1 MYMYFFFSTQ
11 NESSDTC
18 CTCIL
23 ISETKFGGWDGSA
36 SQSLAQC
43 LYGADTLCWNLT
55 ANDRSSAP
63 SLVWPLPLHPLCS
76 HSVRYR
82 ISWTPNAN
90 NSLLV
95 FLSIKKKKKISLR
108 VSLEK
113 LLCLLNPPSL
123 QVSLKVGRGGNE
135 TKQKRKRLH
144 LHKRTPT
151 HTVTHTHTHAHIHT
165 LKTNTPRLHPCC
177 PPTVTTLGG
186 LVSVWGGCGGTRGR
200 DVGAFNPGGVCC
212 LRGHWPDTSQIRL
225 GCRARP
231 LSLLVM

>member
-11 NESSDTC
+11 NGSSDTC

-55 ANDRSSAP
+55 ANDRSSTP

-123 QVSLKVGRGGNE
+123 QVSLKVGRGGGG
-135 TKQKRKRLH
+135 TKQNKKENACICTSGPPPALS
-144 LHKRTPT
+144 
-151 HTVTHTHTHAHIHT
+151 HTHTRTHT
-165 LKTNTPRLHPCC
+165 FTHSKQTRRDSTLAVHP
-177 PPTVTTLGG
+177 L
-186 LVSVWGGCGGTRGR
+186 
-200 DVGAFNPGGVCC
+200 
-212 LRGHWPDTSQIRL
+212 
-225 GCRARP
+225 
-231 LSLLVM
+231 

>member
-95 FLSIKKKKKISLR
+95 FLSIKKKKNLVESFFGKASL
-108 VSLEK
+108 SPQSSF
-113 LLCLLNPPSL
+113 PPGL
-123 QVSLKVGRGGNE
+123 AEGWAGGERNK
-135 TKQKRKRLH
+135 TKKKTLAFAQADPH
-144 LHKRTPT
+144 PHC
-151 HTVTHTHTHAHIHT
+151 HTHTRTHT
-165 LKTNTPRLHPCC
+165 FTHSKQTRRDSTLAVHP
-177 PPTVTTLGG
+177 L
-186 LVSVWGGCGGTRGR
+186 
-200 DVGAFNPGGVCC
+200 
-212 LRGHWPDTSQIRL
+212 
-225 GCRARP
+225 
-231 LSLLVM
+231 

>member
-1 MYMYFFFSTQ
+1 MAGVIELTLVVKFLPDLFVLNDVSPPCLNIYLFWLVFIYVHVFFFSTQ

-55 ANDRSSAP
+55 ANDRSSTP

-95 FLSIKKKKKISLR
+95 FLSIKKKKS
-108 VSLEK
+108 
-113 LLCLLNPPSL
+113 C
-123 QVSLKVGRGGNE
+123 
-135 TKQKRKRLH
+135 
-144 LHKRTPT
+144 
-151 HTVTHTHTHAHIHT
+151 
-165 LKTNTPRLHPCC
+165 
-177 PPTVTTLGG
+177 
-186 LVSVWGGCGGTRGR
+186 
-200 DVGAFNPGGVCC
+200 
-212 LRGHWPDTSQIRL
+212 
-225 GCRARP
+225 
-231 LSLLVM
+231 